1 MNTKRGAILSLVALG
16 RITPAEA
23 ESLLSVCPD
32 HDEIIT
38 RFAICLA
45 VVWMVLPD
53 LHALFTG
60 FAHALMALMPRH
72 VAVAHPAL
80 ACFTNWIG
88 GVL

>member
-1 MNTKRGAILSLVALG
+1 MNTKRSAILSLVALG

-38 RFAICLA
+38 KFAICLA

-60 FAHALMALMPRH
+60 FAHALIALI
-72 VAVAHPAL
+72 AVAHPAL